1 MRTVGWSETAH
12 SSSISL
18 GISAPSS
25 SVSGG
30 SCGGTET
37 SSAGCGRGMAMDAS
51 VVFVVR
57 RGGVA
62 ARPCGGVTASCA
74 TVAPGSSTNSSVTP
88 GSLAPGCS
96 RSSYP
101 AIIALY
107 PLLVRASRAK
117 RPGVIA
123 WTPRRGA
130 TPNVGRKAERAAY
143 LLQHSLCRALAAGR
157 WEATGAVF
165 IRDEGR

>member
-25 SVSGG
+25 SVSGR
-30 SCGGTET
+30 SRGGTET

-74 TVAPGSSTNSSVTP
+74 TVAPGSSP
-88 GSLAPGCS
+88 LS
-96 RSSYP
+96 RRIASAWALTLTHIP
-101 AIIALY
+101 IIALY
-107 PLLVRASRAK
+107 PLLVRASTREKLVCGRTPSEARRRTWEK
-117 RPGVIA
+117 SRTAAIYSRWRDARRWALGAQALCSPG
-123 WTPRRGA
+123 
-130 TPNVGRKAERAAY
+130 
-143 LLQHSLCRALAAGR
+143 
-157 WEATGAVF
+157 
-165 IRDEGR
+165 